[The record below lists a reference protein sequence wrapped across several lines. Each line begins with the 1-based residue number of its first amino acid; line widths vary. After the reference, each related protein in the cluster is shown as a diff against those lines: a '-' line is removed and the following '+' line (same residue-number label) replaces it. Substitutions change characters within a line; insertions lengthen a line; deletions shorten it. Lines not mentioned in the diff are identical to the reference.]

1 MNSNDME
8 KVIQLLVNQQAQF
21 TKDVQHFVQQVNL
34 LAQNQV
40 GSENRAAQQAES
52 LAILAKLAEKT
63 DERLNRITDNLGM
76 ITNNIHTLSQ
86 RIEELFIAQTNA
98 EKYIES
104 LSLEVSRLSVALS
117 KSILPIQFEPRQ

>member
-1 MNSNDME
+1 ME